1 MQRARPRPRQK
12 AQDSRRTGLSCGRF
26 GKLQRR
32 QALFAKSQPLYCI
45 TSKRRIRNPS
55 ATPPRLP
62 ARSRCAARRPIGI
75 VSDPPVRFPLIRSI
89 GSIAF
94 AWAPHLCPHALQ
106 PTRLRRFML
115 APPLECVCGGGRQPQ
130 PGTAPTQ
137 AGTAAAPKRKA
148 GRLDVVHSPARL
160 ESIFGQ
166 SLSPERATAL
176 LVPHGGPSNP
186 ISPAP
191 TTDFA
196 PSRPTRASRAPA
208 REQTSNPKNMSRK
221 NRKKP
226 KTPGPSSLRLGFRT
240 PSRIPP
246 PPAGAVS
253 FG

>member
-115 APPLECVCGGGRQPQ
+115 APPLECVCGGGGATASTRDRPDSSRNRRSAQTKSRSTRRRSLPRP
-130 PGTAPTQ
+130 PGINFRTEFEPRESNGAF
-137 AGTAAAPKRKA
+137 G
-148 GRLDVVHSPARL
+148 SPWRTL
-160 ESIFGQ
+160 ESHF
-166 SLSPERATAL
+166 
-176 LVPHGGPSNP
+176 
-186 ISPAP
+186 
-191 TTDFA
+191 
-196 PSRPTRASRAPA
+196 SRPDNRFCAIKADA
-208 REQTSNPKNMSRK
+208 REPRPGKRTNVESKEYEPKK
-221 NRKKP
+221 
-226 KTPGPSSLRLGFRT
+226 
-240 PSRIPP
+240 
-246 PPAGAVS
+246 
-253 FG
+253 